1 MFLVIKKK
9 WIICALCA
17 VLACVI
23 LITSLIIGIRVT
35 SVNSYSVANAK
46 YTVVIDAG
54 HGGIDGGSVGKE
66 NGAIESELNLLYA
79 KNLAKCLNNMGINVV
94 LTRED
99 NEGLY
104 DSNAKNLKK
113 SDMKKR
119 KEIIE
124 KANPT
129 LIISIHMNSFSSPRA
144 RGAQTFYKK
153 DNAQGKVLAESIQKQ
168 LKTNIEHGKE
178 NCKVGDYYILNCTN
192 LPAVL
197 VECGFLSNKE
207 DEALLISSDYQNK
220 ICYSILS
227 GIIAFLN
234 YN

>member
-1 MFLVIKKK
+1 MFLIIKKK
-9 WIICALCA
+9 WIIC
-17 VLACVI
+17 VISVI
-23 LITSLIIGIRVT
+23 LIAVVTICLIASYRTV

-54 HGGIDGGSVGKE
+54 HGGIDGGSVGKQT
-66 NGAIESELNLLYA
+66 GAVESELNLAYA

-94 LTRED
+94 LTRKD
-99 NEGLY
+99 ANGLY
-104 DSNAKNLKK
+104 DESAPSLKK

-124 KANPT
+124 TTNPT
-129 LIISIHMNSFSSPRA
+129 LIVSIHMNSFSSPRA

-153 DNAQGKVLAESIQKQ
+153 DNEQGKILAEAIQTQ
-168 LKTNIEHGKE
+168 LKQNIEYGKE
-178 NCKVGDYYILNCTN
+178 SCKVGDYYILNCTDI
-192 LPAVL
+192 PSVL
-197 VECGFLSNKE
+197 VECGFLSNAE
-207 DEALLISSDYQNK
+207 DEELLVSADYQNK

>member
-1 MFLVIKKK
+1 MFLIIKKR
-9 WIICALCA
+9 WIVSIVCAI
-17 VLACVI
+17 VACVI
-23 LITSLIIGIRVT
+23 LITAIVIGYKIT

-46 YTVVIDAG
+46 HTIVIDAG

-66 NGAIESELNLLYA
+66 RGTVESELNLTYA
-79 KNLAKCLNNMGINVV
+79 KNLAKLLNNMGINVV
-94 LTRED
+94 LTRSD
-99 NEGLY
+99 NNGLY
-104 DSNAKNLKK
+104 EPNAKSLKK

-124 KANPT
+124 NTNPT
-129 LIISIHMNSFSSPRA
+129 LIVSIHMNSFSSPRA

-153 DNAQGKVLAESIQKQ
+153 DNAEGKILAENIQKQ
-168 LKTNIEHGKE
+168 LKTNIEYGKE
-178 NCKVGDYYILNCTN
+178 SCKIGDYYILNCTDI
-192 LPAVL
+192 PAVL

-207 DEALLISSDYQNK
+207 DEELLVSADYQNK

-234 YN
+234 S